1 MSELDLNGQEISEE
15 LRAKIKECT
24 SPEELLALA
33 KEEDFD
39 LTDEQLEGIAGGAS
53 WCCMT
58 VVGDTRDD
66 IDEERVSE
74 EFMTG
79 ELRGDELD

>member
-1 MSELDLNGQEISEE
+1 MSELKLDDMNISDS
-15 LRAKIKECT
+15 LRAKAKDCT
-24 SPEELLALA
+24 SPEQLLELA
-33 KEEDFD
+33 KEEGYE
-39 LTDEQLEGIAGGAS
+39 LNEEELEGIAGGAS